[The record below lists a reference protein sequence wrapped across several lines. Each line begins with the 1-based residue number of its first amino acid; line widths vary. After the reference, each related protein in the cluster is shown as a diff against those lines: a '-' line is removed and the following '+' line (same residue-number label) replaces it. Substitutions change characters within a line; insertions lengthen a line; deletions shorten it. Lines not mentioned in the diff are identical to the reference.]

1 METLLQEFARTFGWS
16 IVAALCMGLGT
27 GLAIKL
33 FDVMTPG
40 VDEMQELKNGNTAV
54 ATVLAA
60 VVLATGFVIGMALH
74 QPN

>member
-1 METLLQEFARTFGWS
+1 
-16 IVAALCMGLGT
+16 MGLGT

-54 ATVLAA
+54 AMVLAA

-74 QPN
+74 QPG